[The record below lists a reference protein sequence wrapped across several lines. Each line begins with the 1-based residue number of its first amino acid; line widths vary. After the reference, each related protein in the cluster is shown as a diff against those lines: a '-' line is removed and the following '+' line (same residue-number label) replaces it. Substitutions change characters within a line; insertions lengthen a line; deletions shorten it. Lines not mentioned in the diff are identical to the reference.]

1 MLQQITPSV
10 HDRSRSCT
18 AAERRI
24 GFTLVELL
32 VVIGII
38 AVLISILLPT
48 LRKAREAANRTQCLS
63 NLRTIY
69 QMLKIYEVNYKGAV
83 PIGCGAA
90 ATGTIVHANNYFL
103 TRASPNPAPD
113 TVNVRYV
120 GIGLLL
126 PANLVKVGEGRIF
139 YCPVFDGDTNHG
151 YNIPPKNPWPPT
163 NATDGVGVRM
173 AYSQRPIG
181 PFEPSFN
188 GAVTTNSYG
197 WSGGADWGW
206 GALTQKRTYKK
217 VSDLT
222 STPATDVPA
231 LAIEPI
237 VKDQPYPRLAR
248 YKNAAIL
255 SDINSS
261 ETRLR
266 IAHKTGINVLY
277 ANGGAKFVD
286 AKLILPDM
294 LKTKF
299 TASTNNFQDAL
310 WYKLD
315 HY

>member
-1 MLQQITPSV
+1 MLKSHRCPPL
-10 HDRSRSCT
+10 DRCT
-18 AAERRI
+18 RR

-38 AVLISILLPT
+38 AVLVSILLPT
-48 LRKAREAANRTQCLS
+48 LAKAREAANRTQCLS
-63 NLRTIY
+63 NLRTVY

-90 ATGTIVHANNYFL
+90 SSGTIVHANNYFI
-103 TRASPNPAPD
+103 TRASSNPAPG

-126 PANLVKVGEGRIF
+126 PANIVKEGEGRIF
-139 YCPVFDGDTNHG
+139 YCPVFNGDTNHG
-151 YNIPPKNPWPPT
+151 YDVPPKNPWPPT

-173 AYSQRPIG
+173 AISQRPIG
-181 PFEPSFN
+181 PFEPSGN
-188 GAVTTNSYG
+188 GGVTTTSYG
-197 WSGGADWGW
+197 WSGDAAW
-206 GALTQKRTYKK
+206 GALTQTRTYA
-217 VSDLT
+217 SAASLT
-222 STPATDVPA
+222 SSPAAGIPA
-231 LAIEPI
+231 VGPLL
-237 VKDQPYPRLAR
+237 KDQPYPRLAK
-248 YKNAAIL
+248 YKSAAIL

-266 IAHKTGINVLY
+266 IAHKTGVNVLY

-294 LKTKF
+294 LKTNF
-299 TASTNNFQDAL
+299 TAGTNNFQDAL